1 MLMDVNIFFKYSG
14 AGNTFLLAKAK
25 PSTEFSATQEFVKRI
40 CNPTEGF
47 AADGVLFLEKKEDR
61 IVWTFYN
68 ADGSSAEMCGN
79 AARCA
84 YAFSRDHFFGDA
96 EENKPKII
104 YFQTLAGIIKAE
116 KINDK
121 ICIEMPEVKNELGE
135 IEFVK
140 FQNQFMKYIKDHY
153 PTEILEMQTIFDKS
167 LVQES
172 FLSLNTGVP
181 HFLIQVKEYSEY
193 LELRKFCS
201 RVRSLP
207 LFPRGTN
214 VTLLKIQDIK
224 SEAVAVTFERGVEDF
239 TAACGTGAVAVG
251 IFLEQKYHQKIS
263 TIKMPGGRLVVE
275 TNQATT
281 KKPFLIGEAHFVGK
295 IVL

>member
-1 MLMDVNIFFKYSG
+1 MDVNIFYKYSG
-14 AGNTFLLAKAK
+14 AGNTFLIAKTK
-25 PSTEFSATQEFVKRI
+25 PSTESLATQEFIERI

-47 AADGVLFLEKKEDR
+47 AADGVLFLEKKDEG

-84 YAFSRDHFFGDA
+84 YVFSRDHFFG
-96 EENKPKII
+96 EEEKHKPKII

-135 IEFVK
+135 IDFGK

-153 PTEILEMQTIFDKS
+153 PDELVEMQNIFNES
-167 LVQES
+167 LVRDS

-181 HFLIQVKEYSEY
+181 HFLVQIKEYSQY
-193 LELRKFCS
+193 LDLKKFCL

-207 LFPRGTN
+207 FFPRGTN
-214 VTLLKIQDIK
+214 VTLLRTQDIK
-224 SEAVAVTFERGVEDF
+224 SEAEAVTFERGVEDY

-251 IFLEQKYHQKIS
+251 IFLDRKYNQKKS
-263 TIKMPGGRLVVE
+263 TIKMPGGRLAVE
-275 TNQATT
+275 TNIATT
-281 KKPFLIGEAHFVGK
+281 KKPFLIGEAHLVGK
-295 IVL
+295 IIL